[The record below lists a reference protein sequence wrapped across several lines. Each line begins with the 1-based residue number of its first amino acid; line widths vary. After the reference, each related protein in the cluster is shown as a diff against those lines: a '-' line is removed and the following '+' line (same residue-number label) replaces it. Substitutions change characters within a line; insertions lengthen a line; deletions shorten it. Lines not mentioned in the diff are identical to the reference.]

1 MKRKPYSAG
10 AVKFG
15 FWFSEFRTFV
25 TLLTEGRT
33 FDEIKKINT
42 EDNIFN
48 ASTPAR
54 AKQIYSTVSA
64 RIKTIDPSFYKLF
77 FEADVRTQKLYALV
91 AVLAHD
97 TLFFEFVYEVIRE
110 KLIIGSDE
118 LLSSDLRVF
127 FKNKQLQDD
136 TVAKWQ
142 DYTLTRLGN
151 AYQTMLY
158 EAGVLSASDGKRMRK
173 IYRPILDVSME
184 SWLKAYDL
192 ELVYKALSGER

>member
-1 MKRKPYSAG
+1 MKRNPYSAG
-10 AVKFG
+10 AVKFS

-25 TLLTEGRT
+25 TLLAEGRT
-33 FDEIKKINT
+33 FDEIKKMNT

-64 RIKTIDPSFYKLF
+64 RIKTLDPSFYKLF
-77 FEADVRTQKLYALV
+77 LEADVRTQKLYALV
-91 AVLAHD
+91 AVMAHD
-97 TLFFEFVYEVIRE
+97 TLFFELVYEVIRE

-118 LLSSDLRVF
+118 LLSSDLRIF

-184 SWLKAYDL
+184 SWLKAYDM